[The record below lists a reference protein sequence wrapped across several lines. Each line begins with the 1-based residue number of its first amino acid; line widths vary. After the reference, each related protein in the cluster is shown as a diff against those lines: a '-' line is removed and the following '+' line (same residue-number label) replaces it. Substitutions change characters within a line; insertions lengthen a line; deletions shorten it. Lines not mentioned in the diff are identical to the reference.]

1 MASGPNPSV
10 VLLGLVLT
18 MVQPRLG
25 VHVAYESV
33 LRQIHGAGVFN
44 IRVPL
49 SADIK
54 EAISQRKPVTH
65 YKPRGPRPKCSKLWS
80 MRCCHGSSRTDQ
92 PETWRRPEMGK
103 ADELLRTMGGAIL
116 ESASHRGAPAAMPA
130 ASAGSAMNPD
140 RLAGVTRSK
149 AALEIP
155 LAKIGADPDQPREEF
170 EEDALAR
177 LAESIRTKG
186 LLQPISVRWVE
197 GRGSYVI
204 IAGERRWRAATMA
217 GLTSL
222 SCVVVDRP
230 IPPGEL
236 LALQCVENL
245 LREDLRPIEQA
256 KAFRTLMDINGWSG
270 NQLAKELGIS
280 QPAVVAA
287 LKLLS
292 LPEPVQDLVE
302 SGNLP
307 ASSASA
313 IATSNTPTTRPR
325 LPPESS
331 PRSSP
336 EPRPSRPSA
345 RSRPSPGQG
354 PRRRAGGGPSLARS
368 PSTSSERPL
377 ARG

>member
-1 MASGPNPSV
+1 
-10 VLLGLVLT
+10 
-18 MVQPRLG
+18 
-25 VHVAYESV
+25 
-33 LRQIHGAGVFN
+33 
-44 IRVPL
+44 
-49 SADIK
+49 
-54 EAISQRKPVTH
+54 
-65 YKPRGPRPKCSKLWS
+65 
-80 MRCCHGSSRTDQ
+80 
-92 PETWRRPEMGK
+92 MGK

-130 ASAGSAMNPD
+130 ASTGSAMNPD

-149 AALEIP
+149 VALEIP

-197 GRGSYVI
+197 EQGRYVI

-270 NQLAKELGIS
+270 NQLAKELGVS

-287 LKLLS
+287 LKLLG
-292 LPEPVQDLVE
+292 LPEPVRDMVE
-302 SGNLP
+302 NGELP

-313 IATSNTPTTRPR
+313 IASLEHPDDQAKVAARVVAEKLSRAETVEAVRQVATK
-325 LPPESS
+325 
-331 PRSSP
+331 
-336 EPRPSRPSA
+336 PRPGSQKGRGVA
-345 RSRPSPGQG
+345 KGRSKLPTERTMKTSVGLKVTVEGRKGIEPATMVTAL
-354 PRRRAGGGPSLARS
+354 REVAAKVEVELAGDQA
-368 PSTSSERPL
+368 
-377 ARG
+377 AA